1 MEAAAESTGGGFR
14 PRVFLGSTLINKNP
28 TGEYTWSPTADTW
41 GDIVEDI
48 NGGCVGGRWAILN
61 SIADWREEDGE
72 RRTHLVPWDLY
83 IARGMSLSNDNFL
96 PRFTATSQGER
107 EMPPMGVAEIHVDY
121 AKIHLYSGDWN
132 TPDSEKKGDLAD

>member
-1 MEAAAESTGGGFR
+1 M
-14 PRVFLGSTLINKNP
+14 
-28 TGEYTWSPTADTW
+28 GE
-41 GDIVEDI
+41 
-48 NGGCVGGRWAILN
+48 RRAIMRA
-61 SIADWREEDGE
+61 IADWRDEDGQQ
-72 RRTHLVPWDLY
+72 RPPLMTGALY